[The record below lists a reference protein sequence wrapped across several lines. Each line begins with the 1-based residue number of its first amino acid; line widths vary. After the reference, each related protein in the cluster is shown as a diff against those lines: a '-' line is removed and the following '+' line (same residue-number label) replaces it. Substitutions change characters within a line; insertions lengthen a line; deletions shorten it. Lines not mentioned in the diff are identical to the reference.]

1 MNKNTLLLLL
11 FVVAFLSACGNA
23 AKEHSF
29 IMKGTVTNTA
39 YEGRIVYL
47 KDAVS
52 GTEVYDS
59 VQIVHGKFTFAGMQ
73 DTAVVRELYVQEN
86 DSDNYPLTL
95 PVVLENG
102 EILVTLGNIVS
113 VSNTPLNNAMMD
125 FLMAKDRFMDK
136 DFTAKEPDA
145 VKKEFSEFLV
155 TWIMKNTGSPVGKYI
170 YEGYNSKLDEAQ
182 KEQVQKVSGW

>member
-1 MNKNTLLLLL
+1 MNKNALLLL
-11 FVVAFLSACGNA
+11 FVVVLLSACGNT
-23 AKEHSF
+23 AKERSF
-29 IMKGTVTNTA
+29 TMKGTVTNTA

-113 VSNTPLNNAMMD
+113 VSNTPLNNDMMD

-136 DFTAKEPDA
+136 DFTGKEPDA

-155 TWIMKNTGSPVGKYI
+155 TWIIKNAGSPVGKYI